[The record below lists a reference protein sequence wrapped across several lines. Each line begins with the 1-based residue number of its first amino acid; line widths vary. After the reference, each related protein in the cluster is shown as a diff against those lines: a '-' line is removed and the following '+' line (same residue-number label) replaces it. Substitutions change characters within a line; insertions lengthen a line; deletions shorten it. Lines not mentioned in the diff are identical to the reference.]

1 MPTFEPC
8 EKQALPIVM
17 GESPMVTHRRNWK
30 VAEMLM
36 WKKWFCQFLES
47 IEKEISQ
54 ERHEIFLLRPKIVCC
69 ACSYLPS
76 FEEQECFSQ
85 ITRFQMDFWSW
96 SQNCKR
102 WFSKLYLL
110 SHMKRFPVPHVV
122 FLEMP
127 RSNIVF
133 SSESSSW
140 KKQIVNVC
148 RNALGSWRDRVPFQ
162 N

>member
-1 MPTFEPC
+1 MWEASTSNC
-8 EKQALPIVM
+8 DGWVANGDTKEKLE
-17 GESPMVTHRRNWK
+17 GC
-30 VAEMLM
+30 
-36 WKKWFCQFLES
+36 WFCQFLES

-96 SQNCKR
+96 SQNCER

-110 SHMKRFPVPHVV
+110 SHMKRFSVPHVV